1 MFNGIEHSSSGE
13 GVWRFPQTPT
23 PFCKELLYIDLEHL
37 FEYNCIHKQF
47 VEFGGV
53 NMSDEQSIKDKIIE
67 KINHISNINELIYL
81 EKLLS
86 IILEKADN

>member
-1 MFNGIEHSSSGE
+1 
-13 GVWRFPQTPT
+13 
-23 PFCKELLYIDLEHL
+23 
-37 FEYNCIHKQF
+37 
-47 VEFGGV
+47 
-53 NMSDEQSIKDKIIE
+53 MSDEQSIKDKIIE